1 MNGPTLRNAR
11 FRSPRVDWSFVA
23 VAAIAA
29 SVIVWIGRDLSF
41 FHDEWAFI
49 VHRDLTPRSI
59 LEPHAEHLSATLV
72 IAYRILVE
80 TVGTA
85 TYAPYLGALL
95 ALHLAVGG
103 MVFALV
109 RREAGRS
116 WALGAMLLF
125 LLFGAGGENILWA
138 FQMGFVGAMAA
149 GTGAIIVA
157 PRQPALAA
165 VLLCLGVATSGVA
178 LAFVVGTAVQLLL
191 TRPRASAWLALPL
204 GGYQLW
210 YVAIGSGA
218 VGAHRSP
225 SLEGVPEF
233 VATGIAAT
241 AAGVLGTENL
251 AVGGVALVILV
262 VAMVLARP
270 VSPTVA
276 SLLAAGLAF
285 FVITGLVRAQL
296 GAGQA
301 DTPRYLYVLAPALLV
316 AAAIALSRLRAV
328 PRVAVGLVLALAI
341 AGNVNLLVQNHDSI
355 RARIQCEQALSP
367 AARGMPGNPC

>member
-1 MNGPTLRNAR
+1 MNGPALRRAR
-11 FRSPRVDWSFVA
+11 FGFSQVDWPFAA

-29 SVIVWIGRDLSF
+29 AVIVWIGRDLSF

-72 IAYRILVE
+72 IAYRILVD
-80 TVGTA
+80 TVGTG

-95 ALHLAVGG
+95 TLHFAVGG
-103 MVFALV
+103 LVFALV
-109 RREAGRS
+109 RREAGRP

-149 GTGAIIVA
+149 GMAAVVVA
-157 PRQPALAA
+157 PRRPAVASA
-165 VLLCLGVATSGVA
+165 LLCLGLATSGVA
-178 LAFVVGTAVQLLL
+178 LAFVVGTGVHLLL
-191 TRPRASAWLALPL
+191 ARPRAVAWLALPV
-204 GGYQLW
+204 GGYLAW
-210 YVAIGSGA
+210 YLTIGSAA

-233 VATGIAAT
+233 VATGVAAT
-241 AAGVLGTENL
+241 AAGVLGTPNL
-251 AVGGVALVILV
+251 LIGGVALVILV
-262 VAMVLARP
+262 VVLVLARP

-276 SLLAAGLAF
+276 SLLAAGVAF

-301 DTPRYLYVLAPALLV
+301 DAPRYLYVLAPAILV
-316 AAAIALSRLRAV
+316 AAAIALSRLRAI
-328 PRVAVGLVLALAI
+328 PRAAVGLLLALAV

-367 AARGMPGNPC
+367 AARGMPGNAC